1 MPSNEDFN
9 DDALINKNG
18 RLYKGLQTD
27 DVDISS
33 ANIVTPTSV
42 LPFLLVCI
50 LFRTVYVMQIPRL
63 SSTASAATT
72 TAYNYNGGGTAS

>member
-9 DDALINKNG
+9 DDVLINKNG

-33 ANIVTPTSV
+33 ANIVTPISL
-42 LPFLLVCI
+42 LPFLLVYI
-50 LFRTVYVMQIPRL
+50 LFRTIVVMQIPRL
-63 SSTASAATT
+63 SSTAATT
-72 TAYNYNGGGTAS
+72 VYNYNNGGTS

>member
-1 MPSNEDFN
+1 MPSNEDFS

-33 ANIVTPTSV
+33 ANIVTPTSL

-50 LFRTVYVMQIPRL
+50 LFRTVIVMQIPRL
-63 SSTASAATT
+63 SSTASAPTT
-72 TAYNYNGGGTAS
+72 VYNYNGGGTAS